1 MKRIYIVLI
10 IIVLLFTG
18 CNNEK
23 EEVKS
28 EYLTMKSKLL
38 KVKEFNSNEDINFDI
53 LVSVDRV
60 DEENVSYKMVL
71 SNPMENMHD
80 IKAILIH
87 NYYTEDVF
95 PSIGLFD
102 KVKSMHIN
110 SNDSIDLEGVVK
122 TDKSIDNLGLI
133 LKLYVKYLD
142 DYGNEK
148 SIYYKTTK

>member
-110 SNDSIDLEGVVK
+110 SNDSIDLEGVIK